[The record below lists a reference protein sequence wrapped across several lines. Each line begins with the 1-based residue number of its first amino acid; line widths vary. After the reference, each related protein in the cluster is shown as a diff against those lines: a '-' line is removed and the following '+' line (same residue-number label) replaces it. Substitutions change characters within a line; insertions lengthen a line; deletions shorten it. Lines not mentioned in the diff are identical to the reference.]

1 MTERRHLFVLGA
13 TILAVLVFGL
23 FVLKPRA
30 SQAGELRA
38 DIAAAQAEERSLT
51 DHLATLTEASLHREE
66 FEAKASEIEA
76 LLPRFSHLVRTI
88 RLLHKASLES
98 GVDLRELAPGQ
109 PQDHL
114 TVASAKTI
122 PLTLIVEGTYDRIE
136 AFIGRLEELDRAMQL
151 LAYSFTPSQEGNRT
165 ILSSALTLEM
175 YLFDPD
181 AGAAPAAPAPT
192 EPVPAAEATS

>member
-30 SQAGELRA
+30 SRAGELRA
-38 DIAAAQAEERSLT
+38 DLASAEAEERSLT

-66 FEAKASEIEA
+66 FEAQVAEIEA

-98 GVDLRELAPGQ
+98 GVDLREIAPGQ
-109 PQDHL
+109 PTDHL
-114 TVASAKTI
+114 SVASAKTI
-122 PLTLIVEGTYDRIE
+122 PLTLIVEGSYDRME

-151 LAYSFTPSQEGNRT
+151 MAYSFTPSQEGNRT
-165 ILSSALTLEM
+165 ILSSAMTLEM

-181 AGAAPAAPAPT
+181 APAEAAPVAS